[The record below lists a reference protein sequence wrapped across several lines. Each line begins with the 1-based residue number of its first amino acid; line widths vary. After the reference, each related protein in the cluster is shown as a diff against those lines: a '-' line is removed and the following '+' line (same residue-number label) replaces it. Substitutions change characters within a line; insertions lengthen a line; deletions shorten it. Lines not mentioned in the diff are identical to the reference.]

1 MSLASMV
8 QELKYKRDALLLA
21 HEELK
26 LEGDNWNKCVIVLS
40 LSTGMFES
48 MKLQMGWQ
56 SNAVALVPIALSSI
70 IAIVSALIKFKNFT
84 GQSECI
90 LQSASLL
97 THTLNVA
104 RNETDLSPSLMTQYN
119 EALEKLETSI
129 YPDLRKKYL
138 KLSQNNL
145 IAIYRQERRFH
156 DGLELVNVTEASSN
170 DSI

>member
-1 MSLASMV
+1 
-8 QELKYKRDALLLA
+8 
-21 HEELK
+21 
-26 LEGDNWNKCVIVLS
+26 
-40 LSTGMFES
+40 
-48 MKLQMGWQ
+48 
-56 SNAVALVPIALSSI
+56 
-70 IAIVSALIKFKNFT
+70 LIKFKNFT

-145 IAIYRQERRFH
+145 IAIYRQERRFQ
-156 DGLELVNVTEASSN
+156 DGLELVNVSEATSN